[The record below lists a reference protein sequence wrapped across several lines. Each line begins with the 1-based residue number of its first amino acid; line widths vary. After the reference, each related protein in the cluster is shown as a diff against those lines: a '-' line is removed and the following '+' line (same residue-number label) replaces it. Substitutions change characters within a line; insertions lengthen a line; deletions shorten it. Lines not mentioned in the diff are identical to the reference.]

1 MSISTLNQTLLPVS
15 NFLSDISSH
24 PVYLRIQTTA
34 FQAFRILASSL
45 AGVCGFVIGAI
56 GGVVLVA
63 AGSILGAGFLTV
75 HLIKLY
81 GVCLKDGTSSFYS
94 TSYDLIGTL
103 APTVKAS
110 A

>member
-15 NFLSDISSH
+15 NFLSDMASH
-24 PVYLRIQTTA
+24 PGYLKIQTTA
-34 FQAFRILASSL
+34 FKAFRVLASSL
-45 AGVCGFVIGAI
+45 AGLCGFVIGAI
-56 GGVVLVA
+56 GGVILVA
-63 AGSILGAGFLTV
+63 AGSMMGAAYLAV

-81 GVCLKDGTSSFYS
+81 GICLKDGTSSFYS
-94 TSYDLIGTL
+94 TSYDFIGTL